1 LFFVS
6 TLPIVG
12 LGAYLYH
19 FEVQGH
25 FHIVVDGEVYRS
37 AQPSPGLLKEW
48 QAEYGLRTVVNL
60 QVESSRPFFAAETRA
75 ARELGL
81 DLRNVRWSGIGLPT
95 AWEVRKLIEILETA
109 ERPLLLHCRR
119 GVDRTG
125 VASTMAVMAV
135 GGLRYDEARDHM
147 SWRYLRFLEG
157 KPTGDWRQFKE
168 WALEVYHPYY
178 YWVEIVAPT
187 IIEASPGEKRD
198 FKVTI
203 TNRALETIPASDSQK
218 EFYLVVF
225 SGSSVDLKPDRFFG
239 PWVRLPL
246 RDIAPGESIELTQTI
261 KVPSIEGRYSL
272 HLDLVENHV
281 TWFAHEGSPMANCEL
296 VISPPVQ
303 R

>member
-1 LFFVS
+1 M
-6 TLPIVG
+6 
-12 LGAYLYH
+12 
-19 FEVQGH
+19 
-25 FHIVVDGEVYRS
+25 
-37 AQPSPGLLKEW
+37 
-48 QAEYGLRTVVNL
+48 
-60 QVESSRPFFAAETRA
+60 AA
-75 ARELGL
+75 
-81 DLRNVRWSGIGLPT
+81 
-95 AWEVRKLIEILETA
+95 
-109 ERPLLLHCRR
+109 
-119 GVDRTG
+119 
-125 VASTMAVMAV
+125 MAV
-135 GGLRYDEARDHM
+135 GGLTYDEARDHM
-147 SWRYLRFLEG
+147 SWRYLRFLDSAEDIGGVLHQYETYCIKQG